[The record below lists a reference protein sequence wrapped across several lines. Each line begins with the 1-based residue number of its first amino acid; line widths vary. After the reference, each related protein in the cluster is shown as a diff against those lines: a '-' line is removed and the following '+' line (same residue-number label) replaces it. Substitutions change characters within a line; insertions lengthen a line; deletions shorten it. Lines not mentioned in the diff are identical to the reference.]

1 MVPHGSSCSDA
12 EPVGQ
17 VRTCWGW
24 GNSLQ
29 LVRLDRLPGSPQHDG
44 EDVQGEE
51 VVAALHSRRGTT
63 YALVASVPLAP
74 VRIGRLISVTPRA
87 LEDFIG
93 PIETILGSLA
103 TG

>member
-1 MVPHGSSCSDA
+1 M
-12 EPVGQ
+12 
-17 VRTCWGW
+17 
-24 GNSLQ
+24 
-29 LVRLDRLPGSPQHDG
+29 
-44 EDVQGEE
+44 QGEE

-74 VRIGRLISVTPRA
+74 ARIGRLIPVTHRA